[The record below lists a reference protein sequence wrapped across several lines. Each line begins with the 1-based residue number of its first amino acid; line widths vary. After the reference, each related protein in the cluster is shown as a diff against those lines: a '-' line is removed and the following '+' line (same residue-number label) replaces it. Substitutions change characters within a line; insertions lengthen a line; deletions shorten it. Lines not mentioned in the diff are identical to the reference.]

1 MIMTCKTH
9 PDAPHGFMRDASHSA
24 GEYVCECAFWEE
36 PVTFNRDG
44 PMITLKQF
52 FETFGYRIT
61 EGSEYGWSCYGPNA
75 YTIDSWNGIHGAGGF
90 SGSIVFDTQDQTVY
104 EVEVSDYTRNR
115 AYRLINPGVVE
126 AHKKEVT
133 NRGEWANKAWD
144 DVKFTD
150 LDVDQDWLEKAQAIV
165 AGKDYDDR
173 VQMPLDLDNELLF
186 DLMKRAHE
194 QDITLNQMIE
204 QVLRA
209 AIEQHEKN
217 G

>member
-1 MIMTCKTH
+1 MTCKTH

-36 PVTFNRDG
+36 PVDESKH
-44 PMITLKQF
+44 MITVKEF

-61 EGSEYGWSCYGPNA
+61 EGSDYGWSCYGPNS
-75 YTIDSWNGIHGAGGF
+75 YSLSYWNGIHGPGGF
-90 SGSIVFDTQDQTVY
+90 AGSVVFDTEWQTVY
-104 EVEVSDYTRNR
+104 EAEVCDYTRDR
-115 AYRLINPGVVE
+115 AYRLINPAYVE
-126 AHKKEVT
+126 AHRKE
-133 NRGEWANKAWD
+133 ANQRNVNMNQAWD
-144 DVKFTD
+144 DVNFVD
-150 LDVDQDWLEKAQAIV
+150 LDVAEDWLEKAQAIV

-173 VQMPLDLDNELLF
+173 VQMPLNLDNELLF

>member
-1 MIMTCKTH
+1 
-9 PDAPHGFMRDASHSA
+9 MRDASHSA

>member
-1 MIMTCKTH
+1 MTCKTH

-36 PVTFNRDG
+36 PIDESKR
-44 PMITLKQF
+44 MITVKEF
-52 FETFGYRIT
+52 FETFGYRVT
-61 EGSEYGWSCYGPNA
+61 EGSDYGWSCYGP
-75 YTIDSWNGIHGAGGF
+75 DSYSLSYWNGIHGAGGF
-90 SGSIVFDTQDQTVY
+90 AGSVVFDTQTQIVY
-104 EVEVSDYTRNR
+104 EAEVCDYTRDR
-115 AYRLINPGVVE
+115 AYRLINPAYIE

-144 DVKFTD
+144 DVNFVD
-150 LDVDQDWLEKAQAIV
+150 LDVKEDWLEKAQAIV
-165 AGKDYDDR
+165 AGEDYDDR

-204 QVLRA
+204 QALRA
-209 AIEQHEKN
+209 AIEQHEKSS
-217 G
+217 

>member
-1 MIMTCKTH
+1 MLLTRPVSM
-9 PDAPHGFMRDASHSA
+9 
-24 GEYVCECAFWEE
+24 CAFWEE

-126 AHKKEVT
+126 AHKKEVI

-144 DVKFTD
+144 DVTFTD

-173 VQMPLDLDNELLF
+173 VQMPLDLDNDLLF
-186 DLMKRAHE
+186 DLMKQAHE

>member
-1 MIMTCKTH
+1 
-9 PDAPHGFMRDASHSA
+9 
-24 GEYVCECAFWEE
+24 
-36 PVTFNRDG
+36 
-44 PMITLKQF
+44 MITLKQF
-52 FETFGYRIT
+52 FETFGYKIT

-75 YTIDSWNGIHGAGGF
+75 YTINSWNGIHGAGGF
-90 SGSIVFDTQDQTVY
+90 AGSIVFDTRDQTVY
-104 EVEVSDYTRNR
+104 EVEVCDYTRDR

-144 DVKFTD
+144 DVNFVD

-165 AGKDYDDR
+165 AGKDYDAR

-217 G
+217 S

>member
-1 MIMTCKTH
+1 MACKTH

-36 PVTFNRDG
+36 PITFNRKE

-75 YTIDSWNGIHGAGGF
+75 YTINSWNGVHGAGGF
-90 SGSIVFDTQDQTVY
+90 AGSIVFDTRDQTVY
-104 EVEVSDYTRNR
+104 EVEVCDYTRDR

-144 DVKFTD
+144 DVNFVD

-165 AGKDYDDR
+165 AGKDYDAR

-217 G
+217 S

>member
-1 MIMTCKTH
+1 MTCKTH

-36 PVTFNRDG
+36 PVDEG
-44 PMITLKQF
+44 KYMITVKEF
-52 FETFGYRIT
+52 FETFGYCIT
-61 EGSEYGWSCYGPNA
+61 EGSDYGWQCYGP
-75 YTIDSWNGIHGAGGF
+75 DSYSLSYWNGIHGAGGF
-90 SGSIVFDTQDQTVY
+90 AGSVVFDTQTQTVY
-104 EVEVSDYTRNR
+104 EAEVCDYTRDR
-115 AYRLINPGVVE
+115 AYRLINPGYIE
-126 AHKKEVT
+126 AHRKEAKQLNV
-133 NRGEWANKAWD
+133 NMSQAWD
-144 DVKFTD
+144 DVNFVD
-150 LDVDQDWLEKAQAIV
+150 LDVKEDWLEKAQAIV

-204 QVLRA
+204 QALRA

-217 G
+217 S